1 MGIVAGRS
9 TGSLAMRQV
18 VPRALAFGASGSV
31 VAVAANIIATFAHLP
46 HGDLPIARFW
56 LAQVVVALAVATVL
70 AAGAFAGF
78 AAIRSCEIDTTSAV
92 TLGILAGIPAILV
105 ASALLAEFGPI
116 GAIAAAL
123 VVTALI
129 AAVGGGGLR
138 GKRAHG

>member
-1 MGIVAGRS
+1 
-9 TGSLAMRQV
+9 MRQNV
-18 VPRALAFGASGSV
+18 LRALAFGASGSV
-31 VAVAANIIATFAHLP
+31 VAVAANIIATISHLP

-56 LAQVVVALAVATVL
+56 LAQVVVAVAVAIVL

-78 AAIRSCEIDTTSAV
+78 SSIRSREIDTTSAV

-138 GKRAHG
+138 GEKAHG